1 MYLHP
6 TYRRKDGKQ
15 PRYFT
20 VVESV
25 RLPGAKHP
33 VQRPLLYL
41 GELNDSQQA
50 AWSKARLVC
59 DTVTQQTQ
67 PLRLFP
73 ADRTPPPDPIPAL
86 QVHWQD
92 YALRRPRAYGDC
104 WLALELW
111 RLLGLDTFWTEKLG
125 GTRAGT
131 DWAKTLLV
139 SVAYRL
145 IAPGSEWRCWRL
157 WYERTALGDRLGPD
171 FHLGG
176 KDQLYAVFNKLL
188 PHRNALFQHLRERWQ
203 GLFNVQ
209 YEVLLYDLTST
220 YFEGAAEDI
229 PKATYGYSRDHRGD
243 CKQVVLALV
252 VTPEG
257 LPLAYEIM
265 SGNTQDKQTLKA
277 FIAKLEALH
286 GQADRIWIMDR
297 GIPTEEQLTELRAST
312 PPVRYLVGTPRA
324 RVKATR
330 AQWQDL
336 PWQQVQ
342 GTVEVKLFREDKELY
357 VVAKSDGRRQKE
369 IAIRRKKLARLLRT
383 LRGMRRETS
392 RDRLLQRLGAARQK
406 AGRAA
411 AFVRVQ
417 MPAADQPV
425 TRATFR
431 FAVQQEKLADAE
443 LYDGHYLLRSNLTQD
458 EPAWLWKLYMLLV
471 EIEGVFRTF
480 KNDLHIRPIYHS
492 LEARV
497 EAHIFVSFLAYCLWV
512 TLKQKLR
519 ALAPGLTP
527 RQALDQLAGVQMLDV
542 ELPTTD
548 SRLLTLSRYTQLE
561 PAVRLL
567 LQQLKFNLPEQPP
580 PRLSAGQKLAL
591 PASQCREDLSGAP
604 PGK

>member
-15 PRYFT
+15 HRYFT

-41 GELNDSQQA
+41 GELNDSQHA
-50 AWSKARLVC
+50 AWSKALLVC

-73 ADRTPPPDPIPAL
+73 ADRLPPPDPIPAL
-86 QVHWQD
+86 QVRWQD

-125 GTRAGT
+125 WTREGT

-157 WYERTALGDRLGPD
+157 WYERTALGDLLGPD
-171 FHLGG
+171 FRLGN
-176 KDQLYAVFNKLL
+176 KDQLYALLDQLL
-188 PHRNALFQHLRERWQ
+188 PHRNALFQHLRARWQ
-203 GLFNVQ
+203 DLFAVQ

-257 LPLAYEIM
+257 LPLAYEILP
-265 SGNTQDKQTLKA
+265 GNTPDKQTLKA
-277 FIAKLEALH
+277 FLAQLEALH
-286 GQADRIWIMDR
+286 GQADRIWLMDR
-297 GIPTEEQLTELRAST
+297 GIPTEETLAELRASD

-330 AQWQDL
+330 AQWQEL

-342 GTVEVKLFREDKELY
+342 GTVEVKLFREDQELY

-369 IAIRRKKLARLLRT
+369 IAIRRKKLARLLWT
-383 LRGMRRETS
+383 LRGLRREKS

-417 MPAADQPV
+417 LPAADEPV

-431 FAVQQEKLADAE
+431 FTVDQDKLADAE

-458 EPAWLWKLYMLLV
+458 EPEWLWKLYMLLV

-480 KNDLHIRPIYHS
+480 KHDLQVRPIYHS

-548 SRLLTLSRYTQLE
+548 GRLLTLSRYTQPE

-567 LQQLKFNLPEQPP
+567 LQRLKFNLPEQPP
-580 PRLSAGQKLAL
+580 PRLSAAQQLEL
-591 PASQCREDLSGAP
+591 PAGQCREDLSGAP

>member
-1 MYLHP
+1 MYLRESK
-6 TYRRKDGKQ
+6 RRKDGKEH
-15 PRYFT
+15 RYFT

-41 GELNDSQQA
+41 GELNDSQHA
-50 AWSKARLVC
+50 AWSKALLVC
-59 DTVTQQTQ
+59 DAATQQTQ

-73 ADRTPPPDPIPAL
+73 DDRTPPPDPVPAV
-86 QVHWQD
+86 QVRWQE

-111 RLLGLDTFWTEKLG
+111 RLLGLDEFWTEKLG
-125 GTRAGT
+125 WTREGT

-139 SVAYRL
+139 SVTYRL
-145 IAPGSEWRCWRL
+145 IAPGSEWQCWRL
-157 WYERTALGDRLGPD
+157 WYERTALGDLLGPD
-171 FHLGG
+171 FQLGN
-176 KDQLYAVFNKLL
+176 KDQLYAVLDKLL
-188 PHRNALFQHLRERWQ
+188 PHRNALFQHLRARWQ
-203 GLFNVQ
+203 DLFSVK

-220 YFEGAAEDI
+220 YFEGAAEEI
-229 PKATYGYSRDHRGD
+229 PKATYGYSRAHRGD

-257 LPLAYEIM
+257 LPLAYEVM
-265 SGNTQDKQTLKA
+265 PGNTQDKQTLKDFLA
-277 FIAKLEALH
+277 RLEALH

-297 GIPTEEQLTELRAST
+297 GIPAEEQLAELRASD

-369 IAIRRKKLARLLRT
+369 IAIRRKKLARFLWT
-383 LRGMRRETS
+383 LRGMRREKS

-417 MPAADQPV
+417 VPAADQPV
-425 TRATFR
+425 TRDTFR
-431 FAVQQEKLADAE
+431 FAVVQEKLADAQ

-480 KNDLHIRPIYHS
+480 KNDLHVRPLYHS

-542 ELPTTD
+542 EMPTTD
-548 SRLLTLSRYTQLE
+548 GRTLTLSRSTQPE
-561 PAVRLL
+561 PGVRLL
-567 LQQLKFNLPEQPP
+567 LQQLKLDLPEQPP
-580 PRLSAGQKLAL
+580 PRLSAGPTLEL
-591 PASQCREDLSGAP
+591 PLGQCSVDLSGAA

>member
-1 MYLHP
+1 MYLRESK
-6 TYRRKDGKQ
+6 RRKDGKEH
-15 PRYFT
+15 RYFT

-50 AWSKARLVC
+50 AWSKALLVC
-59 DTVTQQTQ
+59 DATTQQTQ

-73 ADRTPPPDPIPAL
+73 DDRTPPPDPIPAV
-86 QVHWQD
+86 QVRWQE
-92 YALRRPRAYGDC
+92 YVLRRPRAYGDC

-111 RLLGLDTFWTEKLG
+111 RLLGLDAFWTEKLG
-125 GTRAGT
+125 WTREGT

-157 WYERTALGDRLGPD
+157 WYERTALGDLLGPD
-171 FHLGG
+171 FHLGN
-176 KDQLYAVFNKLL
+176 KDQLYALLDKLL
-188 PHRNALFQHLRERWQ
+188 PHRDALFQHLRARWQ
-203 GLFNVQ
+203 DLFSVK

-220 YFEGAAEDI
+220 YFEGTAEDI

-243 CKQVVLALV
+243 CRQVVLALV

-257 LPLAYEIM
+257 LPLAYEVLP
-265 SGNTQDKQTLKA
+265 GNTPDKQTLKDFLA
-277 FIAKLEALH
+277 RIEALH

-297 GIPTEEQLTELRAST
+297 GIPTEEQLAELRASD

-324 RVKATR
+324 RVKTTR

-369 IAIRRKKLARLLRT
+369 IAIRRKKLARFLWT
-383 LRGMRRETS
+383 LRGLRREKS

-417 MPAADQPV
+417 VPAAEAPV
-425 TRATFR
+425 SRDTFR

-480 KNDLHIRPIYHS
+480 KNDLHVRPLYHS
-492 LEARV
+492 LEQRV

-527 RQALDQLAGVQMLDV
+527 RQALDQMAGVQMLDV

-548 SRLLTLSRYTQLE
+548 GRTLTLSRSTQ
-561 PAVRLL
+561 PDSGVRLL
-567 LQQLKFNLPEQPP
+567 LQQLQLNLPAQPP
-580 PRLSAGQKLAL
+580 PRLSAGPTLEL
-591 PASQCREDLSGAP
+591 PPGQCSVDLSGAA

>member
-1 MYLHP
+1 MYLRESK
-6 TYRRKDGKQ
+6 RRKDGKEH
-15 PRYFT
+15 RYFT

-33 VQRPLLYL
+33 IQRPLLYL
-41 GELNDSQQA
+41 GELNDSQHA
-50 AWSKARLVC
+50 AWSKALLVC
-59 DTVTQQTQ
+59 DAATHQTQ

-73 ADRTPPPDPIPAL
+73 DDRTPPPDPIPAV
-86 QVHWQD
+86 QVRWQE
-92 YALRRPRAYGDC
+92 YALRRPRAFGDC

-111 RLLGLDTFWTEKLG
+111 RLLGLDEFWTEKLG
-125 GTRAGT
+125 WTREGT

-145 IAPGSEWRCWRL
+145 IAPGSEWKCWRL
-157 WYERTALGDRLGPD
+157 WYERTALGDLLGPD
-171 FHLGG
+171 FQLGN
-176 KDQLYAVFNKLL
+176 KDQLYAVLDKLL

-203 GLFNVQ
+203 DLFSVK

-220 YFEGAAEDI
+220 YFEGAAEEI

-257 LPLAYEIM
+257 LPLAYEVM
-265 SGNTQDKQTLKA
+265 PGNTQDKQTLKA
-277 FIAKLEALH
+277 FLARIETLH
-286 GQADRIWIMDR
+286 GKADRIWLMDR
-297 GIPTEEQLTELRAST
+297 GIPTEEQLAELRASD

-342 GTVEVKLFREDKELY
+342 GTVEVKLFREDKALY

-369 IAIRRKKLARLLRT
+369 IAIRRKKLARLLWT
-383 LRGMRRETS
+383 LRGMRREKS

-411 AFVRVQ
+411 AFVRVSV
-417 MPAADQPV
+417 PAADQPV
-425 TRATFR
+425 SRDTFR

-458 EPAWLWKLYMLLV
+458 EPAWLWKLYLLLV

-480 KNDLHIRPIYHS
+480 KNDLHVRPLYHS

-512 TLKQKLR
+512 TLQQKLR

-542 ELPTTD
+542 EMPTTD
-548 SRLLTLSRYTQLE
+548 GRTLTLSRSTQ
-561 PAVRLL
+561 PDSGVRLL
-567 LQQLKFNLPEQPP
+567 LQQLQLNLPEQPP
-580 PRLSAGQKLAL
+580 PRLSAGPTLEL
-591 PASQCREDLSGAP
+591 PPGQCSEDLSGVA

>member
-1 MYLHP
+1 MCR
-6 TYRRKDGKQ
+6 YRR
-15 PRYFT
+15 
-20 VVESV
+20 
-25 RLPGAKHP
+25 
-33 VQRPLLYL
+33 
-41 GELNDSQQA
+41 
-50 AWSKARLVC
+50 
-59 DTVTQQTQ
+59 
-67 PLRLFP
+67 
-73 ADRTPPPDPIPAL
+73 
-86 QVHWQD
+86 
-92 YALRRPRAYGDC
+92 RRPRAYGDC

-111 RLLGLDTFWTEKLG
+111 RLLGLDVFWTEKLG
-125 GTRAGT
+125 WTREGT

-139 SVAYRL
+139 SVTYRL
-145 IAPGSEWRCWRL
+145 IAPGSEWQCWRL
-157 WYERTALGDRLGPD
+157 WYERTALGDLLGPD
-171 FHLGG
+171 FQLGN
-176 KDQLYAVFNKLL
+176 KDQLYAVLDKLL
-188 PHRNALFQHLRERWQ
+188 PHRNTLFQHLRARWQ
-203 GLFNVQ
+203 DLFSVK

-220 YFEGAAEDI
+220 YFEGTAEEI

-257 LPLAYEIM
+257 LPLACEVM
-265 SGNTQDKQTLKA
+265 PGNTQDKQTLKDFLA
-277 FIAKLEALH
+277 RLQALH

-297 GIPTEEQLTELRAST
+297 GIPTEEQLAELRASD

-369 IAIRRKKLARLLRT
+369 IAISRKKLARFLWT
-383 LRGMRRETS
+383 LRGMRREKS

-411 AFVRVQ
+411 AFVRVSV
-417 MPAADQPV
+417 PAADQPV
-425 TRATFR
+425 TRDTFR
-431 FAVQQEKLADAE
+431 FAVVQEKLADAE

-471 EIEGVFRTF
+471 GIEGVFRTF
-480 KNDLHIRPIYHS
+480 KNDLHVRPLYHS
-492 LEARV
+492 LEQRV

-512 TLKQKLR
+512 TLQQKLR

-527 RQALDQLAGVQMLDV
+527 RQALDQLAGLQMLDV

-548 SRLLTLSRYTQLE
+548 GRRLTLSRHTQPE
-561 PAVRLL
+561 PAVQLL
-567 LQQLKFNLPEQPP
+567 LQQLKLGLPEQPL
-580 PRLSAGQKLAL
+580 PRLCAAEQLAL
-591 PASQCREDLSGAP
+591 PAWQCSEDLSGP
-604 PGK
+604 SSGK

>member
-6 TYRRKDGKQ
+6 TYRRKDGKRH
-15 PRYFT
+15 RYFT
-20 VVESV
+20 VVESI

-50 AWSKARLVC
+50 AWAKALLVC

-73 ADRTPPPDPIPAL
+73 ADRTPPPDPIPAV
-86 QVHWQD
+86 QVRWQD
-92 YALRRPRAYGDC
+92 YALRRPRAYGDG

-111 RLLGLDTFWTEKLG
+111 RLLGLDAFWTEKLG
-125 GTRAGT
+125 WTRAGT

-157 WYERTALGDRLGPD
+157 WYERTALGDLLGPD
-171 FHLGG
+171 FHLGN
-176 KDQLYAVFNKLL
+176 KDQLYALLDRLL
-188 PHRNALFQHLRERWQ
+188 PHRAELFHHLRARWQ
-203 GLFNVQ
+203 DLFGAKC
-209 YEVLLYDLTST
+209 EVLLYDLTST
-220 YFEGAAEDI
+220 YFEGAAEEI

-265 SGNTQDKQTLKA
+265 PGNTQDKQTLKA
-277 FIAKLEALH
+277 FIAQLEALH
-286 GQADRIWIMDR
+286 GKADRLWLMDR
-297 GIPTEEQLTELRAST
+297 GIPTEETLAELRASE

-330 AQWQDL
+330 AQWQEL
-336 PWQQVQ
+336 PWHHVQ

-383 LRGMRRETS
+383 LRAMRREKS
-392 RDRLLQRLGAARQK
+392 RDRLLQRLGAARQT

-417 MPAADQPV
+417 VPAADQPV
-425 TRATFR
+425 TRDTFR
-431 FAVQQEKLADAE
+431 FAVQQEKLADAQ

-480 KNDLHIRPIYHS
+480 KNDLHVRPIYHS

-512 TLKQKLR
+512 ALKEKLR
-519 ALAPGLTP
+519 PLAPGLTP

-548 SRLLTLSRYTQLE
+548 GRRLTLSRYTQPE

-580 PRLSAGQKLAL
+580 PRLSPAQQLEL
-591 PASQCREDLSGAP
+591 PAGGCREDLAGAA

>member
-1 MYLHP
+1 MYLRESK
-6 TYRRKDGKQ
+6 RRKDGKEH
-15 PRYFT
+15 RYFT

-41 GELNDSQQA
+41 GELNDSQQI
-50 AWSKARLVC
+50 AWSKALLVC
-59 DTVTQQTQ
+59 DPATQQTR

-73 ADRTPPPDPIPAL
+73 DDRTPPPDPIPAV
-86 QVHWQD
+86 QVRWQE
-92 YALRRPRAYGDC
+92 YALRRPRSYGDC

-111 RLLGLDTFWTEKLG
+111 RLLGLDEFWTEKLG
-125 GTRAGT
+125 WTREGT

-157 WYERTALGDRLGPD
+157 WYERTALGDLLGPD
-171 FHLGG
+171 FHLGN
-176 KDQLYAVFNKLL
+176 KDQLYALLDQLL
-188 PHRNALFQHLRERWQ
+188 PHRNALFQHLRARWQ
-203 GLFNVQ
+203 DLFSVK

-220 YFEGAAEDI
+220 YFEGAAEEI

-257 LPLAYEIM
+257 LPLAYEVM
-265 SGNTQDKQTLKA
+265 PGNTQDKQTLKD
-277 FIAKLEALH
+277 FIAQLQALH

-297 GIPTEEQLTELRAST
+297 GIPTEAQLAELRASD

-324 RVKATR
+324 RVKTTR

-336 PWQQVQ
+336 PWQRVQ

-369 IAIRRKKLARLLRT
+369 IAIRRKKLARLLWT
-383 LRGMRRETS
+383 LRGMRRENS

-417 MPAADQPV
+417 VPAADEPV
-425 TRATFR
+425 TRDTFR

-480 KNDLHIRPIYHS
+480 KNDLHVRPLYHS
-492 LEARV
+492 LEQRV

-527 RQALDQLAGVQMLDV
+527 RQALDQMAGVQMLDV

-548 SRLLTLSRYTQLE
+548 GRTLTLSRSTQ
-561 PAVRLL
+561 PDSGVRLL
-567 LQQLKFNLPEQPP
+567 LQQLQLNLPEQPP
-580 PRLSAGQKLAL
+580 PRLSAGPTLEL
-591 PASQCREDLSGAP
+591 P
-604 PGK
+604 PGQCSVDLPGVAPGK